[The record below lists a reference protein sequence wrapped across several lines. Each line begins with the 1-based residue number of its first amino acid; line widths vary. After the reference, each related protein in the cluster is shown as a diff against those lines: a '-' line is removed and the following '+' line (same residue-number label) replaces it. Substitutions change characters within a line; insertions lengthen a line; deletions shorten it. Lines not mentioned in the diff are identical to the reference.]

1 MAAKKVV
8 ADSEESE
15 RQKEADAKARAMEY
29 EKTRAMGASM
39 KRTPDDPFGLDDG
52 LASADQSLPPIG
64 GSSLPSIGK
73 GGRGNFMVDDEYMKK
88 INREMNAFDNIGK
101 KDNWSDP
108 HANASMAQMMK
119 ERKDAAAAK
128 REEELRVKMQ
138 EQAAK

>member
-1 MAAKKVV
+1 MAAKKIV
-8 ADSEESE
+8 ADSEESQ
-15 RQKEADAKARAMEY
+15 RQKEADAKSRAMEY

-39 KRTPDDPFGLDDG
+39 KKTPGDPFAFDEG

-64 GSSLPSIGK
+64 GMGSSLPSIGK
-73 GGRGNFMVDDEYMKK
+73 GGRGNFMVDEEYMKK
-88 INREMNAFDNIGK
+88 INKEMNAFDNIGK

-128 REEELRVKMQ
+128 REEELRIKM
-138 EQAAK
+138 